1 MQEGSRSKRTH
12 TTFTDKQHAGKKY
25 VGGREFSKG
34 NIQRGVRK
42 LNCCVE

>member
-12 TTFTDKQHAGKKY
+12 TTFTDKQHAEKKY

-34 NIQRGVRK
+34 EYSKKRPK
-42 LNCCVE
+42 TELLC